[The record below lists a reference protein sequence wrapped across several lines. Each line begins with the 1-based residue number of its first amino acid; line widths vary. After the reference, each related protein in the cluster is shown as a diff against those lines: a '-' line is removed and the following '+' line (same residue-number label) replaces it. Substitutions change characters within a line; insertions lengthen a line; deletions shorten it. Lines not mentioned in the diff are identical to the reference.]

1 MKIIGFEKLSL
12 VDYPGKV
19 SCILFCGGC
28 NMRCPYC
35 HNGELVLNPDLFPP
49 FDDDEIF
56 SYLEKRRRILD
67 AVVISGGE
75 PTLQSGLDEYISRI
89 RDLGLLVKLD
99 TNGLRVDV
107 LKNLVDR
114 KLVDYVAMDVKNSPV
129 HYAETVGF
137 GATNDASSKCNFE
150 IQPIENS
157 MSLLLQGTIPFE
169 FRTAVLNELHTKDFL
184 LETAHWIAGLAN
196 KNTYPLSNVAWFIQ
210 QFVDSETVFA
220 GEGVFTPWN
229 EDELRSLLPT
239 LQAILPKTALR
250 GV

>member
-114 KLVDYVAMDVKNSPV
+114 KLVDYVAMDVKNSLESYGRTCGV
-129 HYAETVGF
+129 ANVDTAAIKESIDFLKEGRVDY
-137 GATNDASSKCNFE
+137 
-150 IQPIENS
+150 
-157 MSLLLQGTIPFE
+157 E
-169 FRTAVLNELHTKDFL
+169 FRTTVTRETHSEENFIALASLLSGAKAYYLQNFVANE
-184 LETAHWIAGLAN
+184 
-196 KNTYPLSNVAWFIQ
+196 NTIEKGFSPL
-210 QFVDSETVFA
+210 
-220 GEGVFTPWN
+220 GY
-229 EDELRSLLPT
+229 DELQNYIR
-239 LQAILPKTALR
+239 ILNKTIGNVQIRNL
-250 GV
+250 